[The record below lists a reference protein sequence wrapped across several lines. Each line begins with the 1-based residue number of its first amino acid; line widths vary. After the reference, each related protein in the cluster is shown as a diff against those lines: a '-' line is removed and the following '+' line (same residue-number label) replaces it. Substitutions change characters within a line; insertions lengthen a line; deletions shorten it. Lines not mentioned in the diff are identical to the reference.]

1 MAVQITV
8 YDLLGR
14 SVKAPVRGQF
24 EAGRHR
30 TRLSTSDLAPGM
42 YFVRMRVLRADA
54 GGRHHPDPKTH
65 GRPVAHRFPQAS
77 TGGPPEMLCSTGAL

>member
-1 MAVQITV
+1 MQITV

-42 YFVRMRVLRADA
+42 YFVRMRA
-54 GGRHHPDPKTH
+54 GGTTRIRKLTVV
-65 GRPVAHRFPQAS
+65 R
-77 TGGPPEMLCSTGAL
+77 